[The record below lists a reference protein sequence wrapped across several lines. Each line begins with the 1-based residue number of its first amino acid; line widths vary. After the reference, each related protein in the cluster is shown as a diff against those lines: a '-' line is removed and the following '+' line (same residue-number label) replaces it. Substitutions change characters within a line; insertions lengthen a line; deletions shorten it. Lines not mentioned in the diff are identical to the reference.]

1 MFHEHR
7 EIITQLKSSDKHFH
21 NLFDKHNA
29 LDEEISALEKAHA
42 DQFEIETRKKEKLRL
57 KDEIYDVIIKY
68 KKDNNL

>member
-7 EIITQLKSSDKHFH
+7 EIITQLKSRDNHFH

-29 LDEEISALEKAHA
+29 LDEEIAQLEKAHA
-42 DQFEIETRKKEKLRL
+42 DQFEIETKKKEKLRL
-57 KDEIYDVIIKY
+57 KDEIYDVVIKY